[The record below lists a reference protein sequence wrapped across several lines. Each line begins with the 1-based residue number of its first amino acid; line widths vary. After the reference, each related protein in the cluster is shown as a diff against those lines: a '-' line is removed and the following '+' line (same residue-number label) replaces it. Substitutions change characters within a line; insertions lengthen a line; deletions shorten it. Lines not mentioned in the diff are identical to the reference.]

1 VLDLGLK
8 KELGLIEVF
17 CISSGAMISSGLFV
31 LPGIAYGQLGPG
43 VIIAYIVASFL
54 AIPTILA
61 KAELSTA
68 MPKTGGIFFFT
79 DRSMG
84 PMMGTIGGMSA
95 WFSLALKSAFALFG
109 LGVFAQLLAPSVGT
123 IEIKA
128 IAIGFCLIFMALNIL
143 GAKLSA
149 RFQVGM
155 VISLIGLL
163 ILYILAGMFFI
174 KGENYTP
181 FLPEG
186 WSPVLSTSGLVFVSF
201 AGSTKIAAIAG
212 EVKKPGR
219 TLPLGMFL
227 SWGVVSLLY
236 IATVAVTVGLLSPDV
251 MGSTETP
258 ISEGGGIILGTFGIV
273 VMSIA
278 GILAFVSTG
287 NAGILAASRDPMAMG
302 KDQLLP
308 EVFGRTSRWGTPW
321 FAIVATTG
329 FMITIIALT
338 DVKQLAAYA
347 STLKL
352 ILFILANLA
361 LVFMR
366 ESNIMHYRPKYK
378 APFYPWAQII
388 GIAGYTL
395 LIIML
400 GWEKILVGLGF
411 VGIGL
416 IWYYLYAYGKI
427 KREYAFLHVAER
439 VMGEEQTE
447 YLLDEELREI
457 LISRDRIHKSRFI
470 EKVADSLIIDL
481 NYLPPP
487 NELSKK
493 MAYAFSDRLNINEN
507 DIMKEFTKED
517 RSAHMMMM
525 PNFVILSY
533 QIEGRDIYDMA
544 MIRTKRGAIF
554 TEESPPVHTAFVLL
568 FSKDERDFY
577 LNSLMWI
584 MKSCETV
591 DFKKDWQ
598 EAEGT
603 RGLRNLMLACAG
615 CLDLDPECK
624 E

>member
-1 VLDLGLK
+1 MVLK
-8 KELGLIEVF
+8 RQLGLIEVF
-17 CISSGAMISSGLFV
+17 CISSGAMISSGLFI
-31 LPGIAYGQLGPG
+31 LPGIAYGQMGPG
-43 VIIAYIVASFL
+43 IIIAYIIASAL

-84 PMMGTIGGMSA
+84 PMMGTLGGFSA

-109 LGVFAQLLAPSVGT
+109 LGIFAQILAPSIGL
-123 IEIKA
+123 IETKV
-128 IAIGFCLIFMALNIL
+128 IAIGFCIIFMFMNIL

-155 VISLIGLL
+155 VMSLIGLL
-163 ILYILAGMFFI
+163 VLYILAGLFFI

-186 WSPVLSTSGLVFVSF
+186 WSPILSTSGLVFVSF
-201 AGSTKIAAIAG
+201 AGSTKIAAVAG
-212 EVKKPGR
+212 EVRKPGR
-219 TLPLGMFL
+219 NLPLGMFL
-227 SWGVVSLLY
+227 SWGVVTLLY
-236 IATVAVTVGLLSPDV
+236 IATIAITIGLLSSGDLS
-251 MGSTETP
+251 GNKTP
-258 ISEGGGIILGTFGIV
+258 ISDGGGVILGTAGIAI
-273 VMSIA
+273 MSIA

-287 NAGILAASRDPMAMG
+287 NAGIMAASRDPMAMG

-308 EVFGRTSRWGTPW
+308 GVFNKLSRWDTPW
-321 FAIVATTG
+321 FSIIVTTA
-329 FMITIIALT
+329 FMIVIIAFT
-338 DVKQLAAYA
+338 DVKQLAGYA

-388 GIAGYTL
+388 GISGYLL

-400 GWEKILVGLGF
+400 GWEKIFVGLGF

-416 IWYYLYAYGKI
+416 LWYFLYAHGKI

-439 VMGEEQTE
+439 VMGEDQTE

-470 EKVADSLIIDL
+470 EKIADSLVIDM
-481 NYLPPP
+481 NYFPPP
-487 NELSKK
+487 DQLSKK
-493 MAYAFSDRLNINEN
+493 LALGFSERISLNEK
-507 DIMKEFTKED
+507 DIMKSITKED
-517 RSAHMMMM
+517 RSAHMMLM

-533 QIEGRDIYDMA
+533 QVEGRDIYDMA
-544 MIRTKRGAIF
+544 MLRAKRGAIF
-554 TEESPPVHTAFVLL
+554 SEESPPVHAAFVLL
-568 FSKDERDFY
+568 FSKDERNFY
-577 LNSLMWI
+577 LNSLMWL
-584 MKSCETV
+584 MKSCETES
-591 DFKKDWQ
+591 FRKEWKKV
-598 EAEGT
+598 EGT
-603 RGLRNLMLACAG
+603 KDLRNLMLSCAG
-615 CLDLDPECK
+615 CLDLESSSK
-624 E
+624 ER